1 MIRPVLLA
9 GLIGVLACLSYSS
22 HSQAQETYRYEHDPV
37 LGTTLDLRVVAQD
50 EATALAAEQMA
61 LDEID
66 RLNAILSSYDSA
78 SELSRWMQHAG
89 QALTV
94 SSELREVLEL
104 SEHWLEKSSGAFDPR
119 VAVWTQVWQ
128 EAQATGTE
136 PTAEQLQAMRRLWST
151 AAVESRWTWSSD
163 RSLVTAGPWPLN
175 FDAVAKGYVIDR
187 VTQLLLEQP
196 GITGVSVN
204 IGGDLRV
211 AGSLELP
218 VRIVEPRTERDT
230 HVDWTM
236 PLASRAMATS
246 GAAYRGFEFG
256 SRSYSHL
263 IDPRTG
269 SPVEHT
275 VSVSVIADRAADAD
289 ALATIMSVLSVD
301 ESLALT
307 ETLSNVECLIITRDG
322 QAHASPGWPGEV
334 NQAVS
339 RARFASAASQ
349 EEDEEVVWNGGFEL
363 EVKFEIIQARGGRY
377 RKPYVAVW
385 VEDSD
390 GFPVK
395 TLALWVQAGG
405 PGPRW
410 IPDLKRWY
418 RSDRVRALVDPAD
431 LVETLAEPSHR
442 PAEYKLVWNGT
453 DNQGEIVKPGEYTIY
468 IEAVR
473 EHGTYQ
479 LMRARMDLADEGAMV
494 ELEDNEEVAGASVE
508 YRRKE

>member
-9 GLIGVLACLSYSS
+9 GLVAALAFLSAPSLS
-22 HSQAQETYRYEHDPV
+22 RAQETYRYEHDPV
-37 LGTTLDLRVVAQD
+37 LGTTLDLRVVAND
-50 EATALAAEQMA
+50 EGTALEAEQAA
-61 LDEID
+61 LDEIA
-66 RLNAILSSYDSA
+66 RLNSILSTYDSA
-78 SELSRWMQHAG
+78 SEVSRWMEQAG
-89 QALTV
+89 QPIEIST
-94 SSELREVLEL
+94 ELREVLEL
-104 SEHWLEKSSGAFDPR
+104 SHQWLERSSGAFDPR
-119 VAVWTQVWQ
+119 VAVWTKLWQ
-128 EAQATGTE
+128 EAQERGIE
-136 PTAEQLQAMRRLWST
+136 PSAEQLQAVRQQWST
-151 AAVESRWTWSSD
+151 AAVQSRWTWSSN
-163 RSLVTAGPWPLN
+163 RSLVAAGPWPLN
-175 FDAVAKGYVIDR
+175 FDAIAKGYVIDR
-187 VTQLLLEQP
+187 VTDLLMKQP
-196 GITGVSVN
+196 GVAGVSVN

-218 VRIVEPRTERDT
+218 VRIAEPQTERET
-230 HVDWTM
+230 QINWTL

-246 GAAYRGFEFG
+246 GPAYRGFEFG

-275 VSVSVIADRAADAD
+275 VSVSVIADLAADAD
-289 ALATIMSVLSVD
+289 ALATAMSVLSVD
-301 ESLALT
+301 ESVALAESLP
-307 ETLSNVECLIITRDG
+307 NVECLIITRDG
-322 QAHASPGWPGEV
+322 QAHASQGWPAEV
-334 NQAVS
+334 NRQGS
-339 RARFASAASQ
+339 RTRFASASSQ
-349 EEDEEVVWNGGFEL
+349 EEGEEVVWNGGHEL
-363 EVKFEIIQARGGRY
+363 AVKFEIIQAQGGRY

-385 VEDSD
+385 VEDAD

-418 RSDRVRALVDPAD
+418 RSDRVRALVDPTD
-431 LVETLAEPSHR
+431 LVETLAEPSRR
-442 PAEYKLVWNGT
+442 PAEYNLVWDGK
-453 DNQGEIVKPGEYTIY
+453 DNQGELVKPGEYTVY

-479 LMRARMDLADEGAMV
+479 LMRARMNLSDEAATV